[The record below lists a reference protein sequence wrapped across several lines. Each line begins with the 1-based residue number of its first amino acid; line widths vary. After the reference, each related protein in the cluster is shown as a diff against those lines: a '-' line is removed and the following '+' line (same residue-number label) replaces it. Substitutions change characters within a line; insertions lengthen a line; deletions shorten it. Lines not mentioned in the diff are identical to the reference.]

1 MQGALVAPT
10 EVLAQQHYKLFQ
22 SWIAQIPTLRKKPPV
37 LEILTLGSGND
48 REKEEVSSEY
58 KHKHPGKGIQLI
70 FEFTGDFDR
79 GSEPIVFVL
88 MSPYS
93 KLESNITGTVKR
105 PLS

>member
-48 REKEEVSSEY
+48 REKAEVKDSL
-58 KHKHPGKGIQLI
+58 KAGKVNIVVGTHALLQHSVGFRKLGIAGAI
-70 FEFTGDFDR
+70 CAC
-79 GSEPIVFVL
+79 GSI
-88 MSPYS
+88 
-93 KLESNITGTVKR
+93 
-105 PLS
+105 